1 MASSLLNFVYNVS
14 EGIHKIKC
22 KYRHDDTKCET
33 FESIMTV
40 FLDTQVLEM
49 I

>member
-1 MASSLLNFVYNVS
+1 MASSLLNFVYNIS

-22 KYRHDDTKCET
+22 KYRHDDKT